1 MEKTVRE
8 NALEGYK
15 NKKDS
20 FDWTGLMDY
29 ASKLLSSRD
38 AIEQNLSKSEFSK
51 KVAAEAL
58 KTATP
63 YIKLKPLSIDPKV
76 FRQKCVEL
84 QQLFVNQGVIHD
96 PQQLKLIK
104 SFNWAALSDKTIGKA
119 GSDPTEFFILANEEL
134 CVNTD
139 DPIAPIVL
147 AAMLVQVVRA
157 FLSNLGNEMTAYIG
171 EHGNNQSLKCPTCG
185 EAPSL
190 SSVIESAESSKARKL
205 FCVCCGTVWPFERV
219 RCARCGTR
227 EPDKLSYIH
236 SEQDKAHLLHLC
248 SKCGGYT
255 PTVFQESL
263 GITFDFDV
271 EQAAIGVVEA
281 VYMEEMLKKEG
292 KSILGE

>member
-1 MEKTVRE
+1 MKKTVRE

-15 NKKDS
+15 NKRDS

-38 AIEQNLSKSEFSK
+38 AIEKDIVKAEFSIES
-51 KVAAEAL
+51 AAKAL

-63 YIKLKPLSIDPKV
+63 YIKLKPLNIDPKV
-76 FRQKCVEL
+76 FRQKCVQL
-84 QQLFVNQGVIHD
+84 QQLFVNNGVIHD

-104 SFNWAALSDKTIGKA
+104 NFNWNALSDRTIVKA
-119 GSDPTEFFILANEEL
+119 GSEPTEFFILANEEL
-134 CVNTD
+134 CANTD
-139 DPIAPIVL
+139 DPTAPIVL

-157 FLSNLGNEMTAYIG
+157 FLANSGNEMTAYIG
-171 EHGNNQSLKCPTCG
+171 KHGNNQLLKCPTCG

-190 SSVIESAESSKARKL
+190 SAVIESAESNKARRL

-227 EPDKLSYIH
+227 DPDKLSYIH

-263 GITFDFDV
+263 GVPFDFDV
-271 EQAAIGVVEA
+271 EQAAIGVIEA